1 MTSEDLLFDDVVRVD
16 DTVAR
21 YAEGDFPFL
30 NRSSWPESARIRDEL
45 ERWFARFPSSAVDAA
60 RERRDLRGRF
70 RSRSDRDHQ
79 AAFFEL
85 FVHELLMRLTL
96 GVEVHPAV
104 PGLSKRPDFLVTPAN
119 GEPFYVEAVA
129 VSGKSEAE
137 LSARQ

>member
-1 MTSEDLLFDDVVRVD
+1 MTSEDLLFDDGVRVD

-70 RSRSDRDHQ
+70 RSRTNSSYSTT
-79 AAFFEL
+79 
-85 FVHELLMRLTL
+85 VLL
-96 GVEVHPAV
+96 A
-104 PGLSKRPDFLVTPAN
+104 S
-119 GEPFYVEAVA
+119 
-129 VSGKSEAE
+129 VS
-137 LSARQ
+137 